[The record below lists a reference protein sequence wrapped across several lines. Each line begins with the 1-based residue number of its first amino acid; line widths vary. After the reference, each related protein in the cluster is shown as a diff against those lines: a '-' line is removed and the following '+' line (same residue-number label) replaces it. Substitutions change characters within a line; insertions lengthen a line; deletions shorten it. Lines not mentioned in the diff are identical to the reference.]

1 MKANT
6 AFFALLLLPSL
17 VQATFDK
24 YFTIFDQRL
33 RSHFLAKYI
42 WTLCAGEVW
51 VDFLVVGLLVDF
63 NLIQNSI

>member
-24 YFTIFDQRL
+24 YSTMFDQRL
-33 RSHFLAKYI
+33 RSHFLATYI
-42 WTLCAGEVW
+42 WTLCEGVW